1 MAKQIA
7 HVHTEHGIQ
16 RPDPFFWLRERD
28 HPDVLA
34 YLQAENDY
42 LEGQM
47 KPLNELRETLFQEM
61 KGRLAPRDNSVPYL
75 KSGFWYYHRFEE
87 GLEHAK
93 YFRKKEGSDQEQLL
107 LDVNAEGLNQPY
119 IQEAGLC
126 VSPDGQYLAYGLDL
140 VGRRQYRLFIKHI
153 DSGRVLEHSID
164 DTDGSY
170 AWAANNRHLFF
181 ERKDPE
187 TLRTCKVFRVDTAS
201 SDAPVQVYY
210 EPDETFYCQL
220 EKSRDAQVIF
230 IHSLS
235 TQTSE
240 SRFIQAHEPEADF
253 QVLSPRQTDVLYYPS
268 HRLNRFWILTNHKA
282 LNFRLMW
289 AQVANSEL
297 SHWQEEIPHRPQVLI
312 EAVEAFADFLVVQE
326 RDQGLQRLR
335 IYPLN
340 SNSLVD
346 HCLPLSEQVYSLWL
360 DANPEF
366 KTDAIRFGYT
376 SLTRPVSTLEYQ
388 LFTGETRLL
397 KEQEVV
403 GGHDSEA
410 YFSER
415 VWAESQDG
423 VQVPISLVYR
433 KDLFKPESQPC
444 LLYGYGSYG
453 ISLDPWFSSAR
464 LSLLDRGWVFAIA
477 HIRGGQDLGRHWYES
492 GKKHQKKNTFLDFI
506 ACAEALV
513 KKGFAASGN
522 VHAMGGSA
530 GGLLVGACLNMRP
543 DLWKSVVAQV
553 PFVDVVTTM
562 LDESIP
568 LTTGEY
574 DEWGNPNDP
583 AYFASMLEYS
593 PYDQVRQAA
602 YPHVLV
608 TTGYHDSQV
617 QYWEPAKWVARLR
630 QLNQGMPQL
639 LFHTDLNSGHG
650 GQSGRFQRLKELA
663 LEYAFLIGRG

>member
-1 MAKQIA
+1 M
-7 HVHTEHGIQ
+7 
-16 RPDPFFWLRERD
+16 
-28 HPDVLA
+28 
-34 YLQAENDY
+34 
-42 LEGQM
+42 
-47 KPLNELRETLFQEM
+47 
-61 KGRLAPRDNSVPYL
+61 
-75 KSGFWYYHRFEE
+75 
-87 GLEHAK
+87 
-93 YFRKKEGSDQEQLL
+93 
-107 LDVNAEGLNQPY
+107 
-119 IQEAGLC
+119 
-126 VSPDGQYLAYGLDL
+126 
-140 VGRRQYRLFIKHI
+140 
-153 DSGRVLEHSID
+153 
-164 DTDGSY
+164 
-170 AWAANNRHLFF
+170 
-181 ERKDPE
+181 
-187 TLRTCKVFRVDTAS
+187 
-201 SDAPVQVYY
+201 YY

-253 QVLSPRQTDVLYYPS
+253 QVLSPRKTDVLYYPS
-268 HRLNRFWILTNHKA
+268 HRLNRFWILTNHQA

-289 AQVANSEL
+289 AQVANSDL

-513 KKGFAASGN
+513 KKALPHRG
-522 VHAMGGSA
+522 MCMPWA
-530 GGLLVGACLNMRP
+530 GVPEAC
-543 DLWKSVVAQV
+543 WWA
-553 PFVDVVTTM
+553 
-562 LDESIP
+562 
-568 LTTGEY
+568 
-574 DEWGNPNDP
+574 P
-583 AYFASMLEYS
+583 A
-593 PYDQVRQAA
+593 
-602 YPHVLV
+602 
-608 TTGYHDSQV
+608 
-617 QYWEPAKWVARLR
+617 
-630 QLNQGMPQL
+630 
-639 LFHTDLNSGHG
+639 
-650 GQSGRFQRLKELA
+650 
-663 LEYAFLIGRG
+663 

>member
-1 MAKQIA
+1 
-7 HVHTEHGIQ
+7 
-16 RPDPFFWLRERD
+16 
-28 HPDVLA
+28 
-34 YLQAENDY
+34 
-42 LEGQM
+42 
-47 KPLNELRETLFQEM
+47 
-61 KGRLAPRDNSVPYL
+61 
-75 KSGFWYYHRFEE
+75 
-87 GLEHAK
+87 
-93 YFRKKEGSDQEQLL
+93 
-107 LDVNAEGLNQPY
+107 
-119 IQEAGLC
+119 
-126 VSPDGQYLAYGLDL
+126 
-140 VGRRQYRLFIKHI
+140 
-153 DSGRVLEHSID
+153 
-164 DTDGSY
+164 
-170 AWAANNRHLFF
+170 
-181 ERKDPE
+181 
-187 TLRTCKVFRVDTAS
+187 
-201 SDAPVQVYY
+201 
-210 EPDETFYCQL
+210 
-220 EKSRDAQVIF
+220 
-230 IHSLS
+230 
-235 TQTSE
+235 
-240 SRFIQAHEPEADF
+240 
-253 QVLSPRQTDVLYYPS
+253 
-268 HRLNRFWILTNHKA
+268 
-282 LNFRLMW
+282 MW
-289 AQVANSEL
+289 AQVANPDL

-562 LDESIP
+562 LDDSIP